1 MKKLVFIFCLLI
13 NSYILCCQNIIT
25 FNRSY
30 TDTLFFSNGSNDAIE
45 TDSFYYI
52 STSGIGNF
60 LDGNVGTFVRVYK
73 IDKLGNEQSGYNVI
87 YPNKDFITSTKM
99 IKSKSNDGF
108 YLAQPFIVDSNFV
121 NNGFFSIIKLNNNL
135 ETEWQFV
142 LQDSIPNNLPF
153 EIFEQNNKLYLFGT
167 SKFQGTPVFSRLI
180 IISKEGELLNSFAY
194 YEPEG
199 NLIPFRG
206 CLLISGNML
215 MSGSTEKF
223 GTMRGNMLKVDSL
236 GNLVQTYNYPNTYAL
251 GVRNFGPAHALMYGY
266 NIPVIGNGA
275 RGVLQ
280 KIDTNG
286 VVIWRKNIP
295 YGSDF
300 GFNGANVFSNGNIVG
315 VGNTYIPGT
324 NGAGYVGCFDGI
336 GNTLWQR
343 TYINPTNLPNVT
355 DQLID
360 VLETTDGGILING
373 AAIGAGGQ
381 DLWLL
386 KLDSMGCLD
395 PNCWVGIEDV
405 KPNSMG
411 VQIYPNPATEWLNV
425 KVALEFTDVNLRII
439 NLSGQLVGQY
449 ELSAP
454 LNYLSVSNL
463 PYGLYL
469 LKFEDNKG
477 NFETQKIFLGR

>member
-52 STSGIGNF
+52 STSGVGNF

-108 YLAQPFIVDSNFV
+108 YLAQPFIVDSNYVF
-121 NNGFFSIIKLNNNL
+121 NGFFSIIKLNNNL

-142 LQDSIPNNLPF
+142 LQDTIPNNLPF

-167 SKFQGTPVFSRLI
+167 SKFQGAPIFSRLI

-206 CLLISGNML
+206 CLLSSGNML
-215 MSGSTEKF
+215 MSGSTKKF

-236 GNLVQTYNYPNTYAL
+236 GNKVAEYNYANTYSL
-251 GVRNFGPAHALMYGY
+251 GVRNFGTAHVLMYGY
-266 NIPVIGNGA
+266 NIINNTSP
-275 RGVLQ
+275 GVLI
-280 KIDTNG
+280 KADTNG
-286 VVIWRKNIP
+286 VIEWRKNI
-295 YGSDF
+295 SF
-300 GFNGANVFSNGNIVG
+300 NNSMLFNGVNVFSNGNIIG
-315 VGNTYIPGT
+315 VGTTFPNEQTAI
-324 NGAGYVGCFDGI
+324 GYVGCFDGN

-355 DQLID
+355 DQMSD
-360 VLETTDGGILING
+360 VLETADGGILING

-386 KLDSMGCLD
+386 KLDSMGCLN

-425 KVALEFTDVNLRII
+425 KVAPEFTDVNLRII

-454 LNYLSVSNL
+454 LNYLSVNNL